1 MCCRGGI
8 YPSLNAKLPRVR
20 INGLGRHFRM
30 PPLCIF
36 APERA
41 LTRAGAG
48 FWGIVP
54 KKIGG
59 NVTQMFTNS
68 TFIYWQGVL

>member
-1 MCCRGGI
+1 
-8 YPSLNAKLPRVR
+8 
-20 INGLGRHFRM
+20 M
-30 PPLCIF
+30 PPLAF
-36 APERA
+36 LRRKKPRS
-41 LTRAGAG
+41 RAGAG

>member
-1 MCCRGGI
+1 
-8 YPSLNAKLPRVR
+8 
-20 INGLGRHFRM
+20 M

-36 APERA
+36 APEKA
-41 LTRAGAG
+41 FSRAGAG

>member
-8 YPSLNAKLPRVR
+8 YPSLNAKLPPRPDKR
-20 INGLGRHFRM
+20 FGEAF
-30 PPLCIF
+30 PDASPCIF

-41 LTRAGAG
+41 LIRAGAG